1 MKAKING
8 IEVEGTSEEIARFY
22 LLTKEK
28 TLPIQKQYPNNPL
41 LFNKERWQEPHITCW
56 IK

>member
-8 IEVEGTSEEIARFY
+8 IKVEGTSEEIAAFY
-22 LLTKEK
+22 LLTFDRTFPSHKH
-28 TLPIQKQYPNNPL
+28 YPNNPL

>member
-8 IEVEGTSEEIARFY
+8 FEVEGTSEEIAKFY
-22 LLTKEK
+22 FLIQKK
-28 TLPIQKQYPNNPL
+28 TFSTQKQYPDNPL

-56 IK
+56 TK